1 MFPLIPLLKEQ
12 FVHAT
17 KLQELRLRA
26 RAAGLGENQFDQI
39 LMRVKLRAQASLT
52 WGNAEQQ
59 LAAINALIVEE
70 ASGYFDCLSSLGP
83 RSRPMKTGSP

>member
-39 LMRVKLRAQASLT
+39 LMRVKLRAPSV
-52 WGNAEQQ
+52 
-59 LAAINALIVEE
+59 I
-70 ASGYFDCLSSLGP
+70 DLGE
-83 RSRPMKTGSP
+83 R